1 MEILYF
7 AWIREKIGTNSETIL
22 LPDNISKV
30 QDLLLWLQASS
41 DKHASALKDL
51 SIIKVAVNQEYAKL
65 DDPISNDDEVALFPP
80 VTGG

>member
-7 AWIREKIGTNSETIL
+7 AWIREKIGANSETIL

-30 QDLLLWLQASS
+30 QDLLLWLQGSS
-41 DKHASALKDL
+41 DKHALALKDL
-51 SIIKVAVNQEYAKL
+51 SNIKVAVNQEYAKL